1 MYVSR
6 HLLFCTISTLFNFY
20 PIKMILKHVWVTFT
34 RYDKNPSPK
43 SMPAAPIQIWEII
56 LNQYL
61 FLTLPEGEE
70 KVKRKEQ
77 TFGSF
82 VSSLKILVWNFVS
95 FILSCWNYL
104 LSTPAAAAAANI
116 FHPNGGDKTLRA
128 TQLLSA
134 REKEEVGEKK
144 RSRKTESWNNEGWKL
159 KGWKNRTRTLKWMK
173 WMEELNEE

>member
-1 MYVSR
+1 
-6 HLLFCTISTLFNFY
+6 
-20 PIKMILKHVWVTFT
+20 
-34 RYDKNPSPK
+34 
-43 SMPAAPIQIWEII
+43 MPAATIQIWEII

-61 FLTLPEGEE
+61 LLTLPEGEE

-104 LSTPAAAAAANI
+104 LSTPAAAAAAAAAAANI

-128 TQLLSA
+128 TQLLPP

-144 RSRKTESWNNEGWKL
+144 REVERQKVETTRDENAKGARTES
-159 KGWKNRTRTLKWMK
+159 
-173 WMEELNEE
+173 EL